1 MPSQLKTRNTMT
13 LKIISAEKI
22 EYEGEIDQITLPGAL
37 GSFQILNNHAALI
50 SSLIPGTMS
59 YVHGE
64 NTTSQE
70 IKGGIVDVK
79 DNVVSVC
86 LY

>member
-1 MPSQLKTRNTMT
+1 MT
-13 LKIISAEKI
+13 LKIISAEQV
-22 EYEGEIDQITLPGAL
+22 EFEGEVDQVTLPGAL
-37 GSFQILNNHAALI
+37 GSFQILNNHAALV
-50 SSLIPGTMS
+50 SSLMPGTMS
-59 YVHGE
+59 YVVGE
-64 NTTSQE
+64 TTEQKE